1 MQGVGSND
9 EDDGEILLSLGLVYP
24 LERVAAAADPS
35 TGRCLKLGACHSS
48 RFAII
53 VWFSS

>member
-48 RFAII
+48 RFDII